1 MQIIKMDK
9 IVCINAHIVLKI
21 INIKDRAIL
30 TSANSCDTWW
40 NSTVYFCIKIKL
52 NKEGFKMLKKFE
64 NQNKGIT
71 LIALVITIIIR
82 D

>member
-30 TSANSCDTWW
+30 TSANSCDTW
-40 NSTVYFCIKIKL
+40 
-52 NKEGFKMLKKFE
+52 
-64 NQNKGIT
+64 
-71 LIALVITIIIR
+71 
-82 D
+82 